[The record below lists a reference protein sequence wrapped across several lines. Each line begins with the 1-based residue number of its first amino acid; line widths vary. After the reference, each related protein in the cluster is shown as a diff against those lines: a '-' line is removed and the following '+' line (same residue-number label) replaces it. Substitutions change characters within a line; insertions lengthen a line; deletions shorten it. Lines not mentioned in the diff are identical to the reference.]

1 MDNTTIVDLTTPNHS
16 NKKAVYNHVFK
27 FALIGLFLHI
37 IITVVNQ
44 FVNDSELENGKII
57 SLIIGLLSIA
67 ISTMIMQS
75 LLKSYRAQFL
85 DGWMS
90 FKQSFKLGFKY
101 TLILSVFVTV
111 FTVIY
116 FNFVIDYD
124 VVMSEQLDKVLA
136 DLKKQ
141 KMSDEQIAK
150 TIEISKKFMTLNSI
164 VIIGF
169 FSNVIIQTIINL
181 ILSAILKKEIK
192 HD

>member
-1 MDNTTIVDLTTPNHS
+1 MDNTTIVDLATPNQP
-16 NKKAVYNHVFK
+16 NKKAIYNHAFK

-37 IITVVNQ
+37 IVTVINQ

-57 SLIIGLLSIA
+57 SILIGLLSIA

-75 LLKSYRAQFL
+75 LLKSYRTQFL

-90 FKQSFKLGFKY
+90 FKQSFNLGFKY
-101 TLILSVFVTV
+101 TLILSVFVTL

-124 VVMSEQLDKVLA
+124 VVMSEQLDKVIA

-150 TIEISKKFMTLNSI
+150 TLEISKKFMTLNSI

>member
-1 MDNTTIVDLTTPNHS
+1 MDNTSIVDLTTPNTP
-16 NKKAVYNHVFK
+16 NKKAIYNHAFK
-27 FALIGLFLHI
+27 FALIGLFLNI
-37 IITVVNQ
+37 IVTIINQ

-75 LLKSYRAQFL
+75 LLKSYREQFL

-90 FKQSFKLGFKY
+90 FKQSFNLGFKY
-101 TLILSVFVTV
+101 TLILSVLVTL

-124 VVMSEQLDKVLA
+124 VVMSEQLDKVIA

-141 KMSDEQIAK
+141 KMNDEQIAK

-164 VIIGF
+164 IIIGF

>member
-1 MDNTTIVDLTTPNHS
+1 MDNTSIVDLTTPNTPD
-16 NKKAVYNHVFK
+16 KKAIYNHAFK
-27 FALIGLFLHI
+27 FALIGLFLNI
-37 IITVVNQ
+37 IVTIINQ

-75 LLKSYRAQFL
+75 LLKSYREQFL

-90 FKQSFKLGFKY
+90 FKQSFNLGFKY
-101 TLILSVFVTV
+101 TLILSVLVTL

-124 VVMSEQLDKVLA
+124 VVMSEQLDKAIA

-141 KMSDEQIAK
+141 KMNDEQIAK
-150 TIEISKKFMTLNSI
+150 TIEISKKLMTLNSI
-164 VIIGF
+164 IIIGF

>member
-1 MDNTTIVDLTTPNHS
+1 MDSTSIVDLTTPNTPD
-16 NKKAVYNHVFK
+16 KKAIYNHAFK
-27 FALIGLFLHI
+27 FALIGLFLNI
-37 IITVVNQ
+37 IVTIINQ
-44 FVNDSELENGKII
+44 FVNDTELENGKII

-90 FKQSFKLGFKY
+90 FKQSFNLGFKY
-101 TLILSVFVTV
+101 TLILSVFVTL
-111 FTVIY
+111 FSVIY

-124 VVMSEQLDKVLA
+124 VVMSEQLDKVIA

-141 KMSDEQIAK
+141 NMNDEQIAK

-164 VIIGF
+164 IIIGF

>member
-1 MDNTTIVDLTTPNHS
+1 MDNTSIVDLTTPNTP
-16 NKKAVYNHVFK
+16 NKKAIYNHAFK
-27 FALIGLFLHI
+27 FALIGLFLNI
-37 IITVVNQ
+37 IVTIINQ

-75 LLKSYRAQFL
+75 LLKSYREQFL

-90 FKQSFKLGFKY
+90 FKQSFNLGFKY
-101 TLILSVFVTV
+101 TLILSVFVTL
-111 FTVIY
+111 FSVIY

-124 VVMSEQLDKVLA
+124 VVMSEQLDKAIA

-141 KMSDEQIAK
+141 KMNDEQIAK
-150 TIEISKKFMTLNSI
+150 TIEISKKLMTLNSI
-164 VIIGF
+164 IIIGF

>member
-1 MDNTTIVDLTTPNHS
+1 MDNTSIVDLTTPNTPD
-16 NKKAVYNHVFK
+16 KKAIYNHAFK
-27 FALIGLFLHI
+27 FALIGLFLNI
-37 IITVVNQ
+37 IVTIINQ

-75 LLKSYRAQFL
+75 LLKSYREQFL
-85 DGWMS
+85 DGWIS
-90 FKQSFKLGFKY
+90 FKQSFNLGFKY
-101 TLILSVFVTV
+101 TLILSVFVTL
-111 FTVIY
+111 FSVIY

-124 VVMSEQLDKVLA
+124 VVMSEQLDKVIA

-164 VIIGF
+164 IIIGF

>member
-1 MDNTTIVDLTTPNHS
+1 MDNTTIVDLTTPNHP
-16 NKKAVYNHVFK
+16 NKKAVYNHAFK

-37 IITVVNQ
+37 IVTVINQ

-57 SLIIGLLSIA
+57 SLLIGLLSIA

-90 FKQSFKLGFKY
+90 FKQSFNLGFKY
-101 TLILSVFVTV
+101 TLILSVFVTL
-111 FTVIY
+111 FTFIY

-124 VVMSEQLDKVLA
+124 VVMSEQLDKVIA

-150 TIEISKKFMTLNSI
+150 TIDISKKFMTLNSI
-164 VIIGF
+164 IIIGF

>member
-1 MDNTTIVDLTTPNHS
+1 MDNTSIVDLTTPNTP
-16 NKKAVYNHVFK
+16 NKKAIYNHAFK
-27 FALIGLFLHI
+27 FALIGLFLNI
-37 IITVVNQ
+37 IVTIINQ

-75 LLKSYRAQFL
+75 LLKSYREQFL

-90 FKQSFKLGFKY
+90 FKQSFNLGFKY
-101 TLILSVFVTV
+101 TLILSVLVTL

-124 VVMSEQLDKVLA
+124 VVMSEQLDKAIA

-141 KMSDEQIAK
+141 KMNDEQIAK

-164 VIIGF
+164 IIIGF

>member
-1 MDNTTIVDLTTPNHS
+1 MDNTTIVDLTTPNHP
-16 NKKAVYNHVFK
+16 NKKAVYNHAFK

-37 IITVVNQ
+37 IVTIINQ

-57 SLIIGLLSIA
+57 SLLIGLLSIA

-90 FKQSFKLGFKY
+90 FKQSFNLGFKY
-101 TLILSVFVTV
+101 TLILSVFVTL
-111 FTVIY
+111 FTFIY

-124 VVMSEQLDKVLA
+124 VVMSEQLDKVIA

>member
-1 MDNTTIVDLTTPNHS
+1 MDNTSIVDLTTPNTP
-16 NKKAVYNHVFK
+16 NKKAIYNHAFK
-27 FALIGLFLHI
+27 FALIGLFLNI
-37 IITVVNQ
+37 IVTIINQ

-75 LLKSYRAQFL
+75 LLKSYREQFL

-90 FKQSFKLGFKY
+90 FKQSFNLGFKY
-101 TLILSVFVTV
+101 TLILSVLVTL

-124 VVMSEQLDKVLA
+124 VVMSEQLDKVIA

-164 VIIGF
+164 IIIGF

>member
-1 MDNTTIVDLTTPNHS
+1 MDNTSIVDLTTPNTPD
-16 NKKAVYNHVFK
+16 KKAIYNHAFK
-27 FALIGLFLHI
+27 FALIGLFLNI
-37 IITVVNQ
+37 IVTIINQ

-90 FKQSFKLGFKY
+90 FKQSFNLGFKY
-101 TLILSVFVTV
+101 TLILSVFVTL
-111 FTVIY
+111 FSVIY

-124 VVMSEQLDKVLA
+124 VVMSEQLDNVIA

-141 KMSDEQIAK
+141 NMNDEQIAK

-164 VIIGF
+164 IIIGF

>member
-1 MDNTTIVDLTTPNHS
+1 
-16 NKKAVYNHVFK
+16 
-27 FALIGLFLHI
+27 
-37 IITVVNQ
+37 
-44 FVNDSELENGKII
+44 
-57 SLIIGLLSIA
+57 
-67 ISTMIMQS
+67 MIMQS

-90 FKQSFKLGFKY
+90 FKQSFNLGFKY
-101 TLILSVFVTV
+101 TLILSVFVTL
-111 FTVIY
+111 FSVIY

-124 VVMSEQLDKVLA
+124 VVMSEQLDNVIA

-141 KMSDEQIAK
+141 NMNDEQIAK

-164 VIIGF
+164 IIIGF

>member
-1 MDNTTIVDLTTPNHS
+1 MDNTSIVDLTTPNTP
-16 NKKAVYNHVFK
+16 NKKAIYNHAFK
-27 FALIGLFLHI
+27 FALIGLFLNI
-37 IITVVNQ
+37 IVTIINQ

-75 LLKSYRAQFL
+75 LLKSYREQFL

-90 FKQSFKLGFKY
+90 FKQSFNLGFKY
-101 TLILSVFVTV
+101 TLILSVLVTL

-124 VVMSEQLDKVLA
+124 VVMSEQLDKAIA

-141 KMSDEQIAK
+141 KMNDEQIAK
-150 TIEISKKFMTLNSI
+150 TIEISKKLMTLNSI
-164 VIIGF
+164 IIIGF

>member
-1 MDNTTIVDLTTPNHS
+1 MDNTSIVDLTTPNTP
-16 NKKAVYNHVFK
+16 NKKAIYNHAFK
-27 FALIGLFLHI
+27 FALIGLFLNI
-37 IITVVNQ
+37 IVTIINQ

-90 FKQSFKLGFKY
+90 FKQSFNLGFKY
-101 TLILSVFVTV
+101 TLILSVLVTL

-124 VVMSEQLDKVLA
+124 VVMSEQLDKAIA

-141 KMSDEQIAK
+141 KMNDEQIAK

-164 VIIGF
+164 IIIGF

>member
-1 MDNTTIVDLTTPNHS
+1 MDNTSIVDLTTPNHP
-16 NKKAVYNHVFK
+16 NKKALYNHVFK

-101 TLILSVFVTV
+101 TLILSVFVTL

-116 FNFVIDYD
+116 FNFIIDYD
-124 VVMSEQLDKVLA
+124 VVMSEQLDKVIA

-164 VIIGF
+164 IIIGF

>member
-1 MDNTTIVDLTTPNHS
+1 MDNTSIVDLTTPNTP
-16 NKKAVYNHVFK
+16 NKKAIYNHAFK
-27 FALIGLFLHI
+27 FALIGLFLNI
-37 IITVVNQ
+37 IVTIINQ

-75 LLKSYRAQFL
+75 LLKSYREQFL

-90 FKQSFKLGFKY
+90 FKQSFNLGFKY
-101 TLILSVFVTV
+101 TLILSVLVTL

-124 VVMSEQLDKVLA
+124 VVMSEQLDKAIA

-164 VIIGF
+164 IIIGF

>member
-1 MDNTTIVDLTTPNHS
+1 MDNTSIVDLTTPNTPD
-16 NKKAVYNHVFK
+16 KKAIYNHAFK
-27 FALIGLFLHI
+27 FALIGLFLNI
-37 IITVVNQ
+37 IVTIINQ

-75 LLKSYRAQFL
+75 LLKSYREQFL

-90 FKQSFKLGFKY
+90 FKQSFNLGFKY
-101 TLILSVFVTV
+101 TLILSVLVTL

-124 VVMSEQLDKVLA
+124 VVMSEQLDNVIA

-141 KMSDEQIAK
+141 NMNDEQIAK

-164 VIIGF
+164 IIIGF